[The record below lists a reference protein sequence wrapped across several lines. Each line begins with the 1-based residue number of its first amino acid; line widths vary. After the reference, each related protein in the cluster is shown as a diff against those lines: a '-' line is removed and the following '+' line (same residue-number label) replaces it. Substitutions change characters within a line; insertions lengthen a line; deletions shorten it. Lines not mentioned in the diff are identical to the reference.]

1 MTHAQVRPPMP
12 LINIGQRILIG
23 PRKSPAIVC
32 NEIPTPEDLFG
43 KRYYVVCKSGQ
54 GVRARNG
61 QKLGEAVL
69 ITVVWNGFDWAIKE
83 AGFRV
88 SEAMPWLRQYVEQ
101 LEELEH
107 ETQQDFLPME
117 EEMRCNAP
125 AIDRSSRN
133 YQSAMHW
140 TF

>member
-1 MTHAQVRPPMP
+1 MADTQARPPMP

-23 PRKSPAIVC
+23 PRKSSAIVC
-32 NEIPTPEDLFG
+32 NEIPVPEDLFG
-43 KRYYVVCKSGQ
+43 KHYYVVCKSGQ

-69 ITVVWNGFDWAIKE
+69 ITVVWNGVDWAIKE

-88 SEAMPWLRQYVEQ
+88 SEAMPWLRQYVQQ

-107 ETQQDFLPME
+107 ETQQDLLPVE
-117 EEMRCNAP
+117 EQIRSKAP
-125 AIDRSSRN
+125 AIDRSTRN
-133 YQSAMHW
+133 YQSTMHW